1 MIRLALTDKEYED
14 LRKLVYD
21 HGLKE
26 EYQIS
31 KFDDSE
37 HLKEVFKTFEIEDQ
51 QEIEEDCQ

>member
-1 MIRLALTDKEYED
+1 MQRLALTDKEYED

-31 KFDDSE
+31 KFDDTE
-37 HLKEVFKTFEIEDQ
+37 HLKEMFKTWEIEDQ
-51 QEIEEDCQ
+51 QEVEDEMD